1 MRRIFY
7 DGRPENDGQ
16 FYWFQD
22 NRTGCEKQT
31 VYFERIRQLDSELI
45 TKEQK
50 HLVGAMER
58 LKQLRYPRRKPIVLN
73 KNWVERGTKYQ
84 QKSRSEKHEH
94 MAKQSEKSALSLDA
108 KQMEI
113 CVETKND
120 RANLRPK
127 FESPYRSMP
136 PSKSSKNNAT
146 TPSYEQP
153 EQQIIQID
161 FSVTN
166 FYDNK
171 PHSRKVPTY
180 DVLLPSLPCI
190 PNVGHRT
197 NIENENKLRILELA
211 NGEFQKCRL
220 SDASNKSKKRL
231 GSERRF
237 NPKPTSGKLEE
248 YTPSNQSDTL
258 TPVLTAF
265 DETPGEKEFTKS
277 LHEES
282 VNRQGIE
289 MSETETRNFKCDV
302 ECETSNARQPPP
314 TRKNSHITIPEQKD
328 SRSSLLC
335 VAIKSSSI

>member
-73 KNWVERGTKYQ
+73 KNWDERGTKYK
-84 QKSRSEKHEH
+84 QKWRFEKHEH
-94 MAKQSEKSALSLDA
+94 MAKQSEKSALSLNA

-113 CVETKND
+113 CVETKDD

-127 FESPYRSMP
+127 FESPHRSMP
-136 PSKSSKNNAT
+136 QS

-153 EQQIIQID
+153 EQQTIQID
-161 FSVTN
+161 YSVTN
-166 FYDNK
+166 IYDNK
-171 PHSRKVPTY
+171 PHSRKVQTY
-180 DVLLPSLPCI
+180 DMLLPSLPCI

-231 GSERRF
+231 GGERRF
-237 NPKPTSGKLEE
+237 NSKPTSGKLEE

-258 TPVLTAF
+258 TPVLTAV
-265 DETPGEKEFTKS
+265 DETPGEKEFSKS

-282 VNRQGIE
+282 VIRQEIGK
-289 MSETETRNFKCDV
+289 SETQTRNFKCDV

-314 TRKNSHITIPEQKD
+314 TRKNSHITTPEPKD
-328 SRSSLLC
+328 NRSSPLC